1 MGAEEEEVLL
11 EGERQEK
18 EWPGPASGPGFGFT
32 PRPCLLLPV
41 SASLCLSF
49 LLCAVET
56 LHAPGWACTTLL
68 PPLPAALRPSPAAL
82 AISRCPSRSSVGC
95 DQGPLDPVYLPAA
108 LELLDAP
115 EHFRVQQVGRYPP
128 ANSSL
133 GSRSETFLLLQPWPR
148 AQPLLR
154 ASYPPFATQQV
165 SRGRGAPRRTGL
177 GATVCCVRLRPAP
190 ARFPERET
198 GP

>member
-11 EGERQEK
+11 EGQRQEK
-18 EWPGPASGPGFGFT
+18 EWPGPASGPGLEFT
-32 PRPCLLLPV
+32 SPPCLLLPV
-41 SASLCLSF
+41 SPSLGLSF

-56 LHAPGWACTTLL
+56 LHAPGWAGVTLL
-68 PPLPAALRPSPAAL
+68 PLLPAALCPALQLSPSL
-82 AISRCPSRSSVGC
+82 CPSRSSVGC

-165 SRGRGAPRRTGL
+165 RRGTGAPGEQDSEPRSAVCGL
-177 GATVCCVRLRPAP
+177 GLPRPFS
-190 ARFPERET
+190 RR
-198 GP
+198 GN